1 MPDNKIVFLDPDDIK
16 EEPFTTSKVIAEH
29 GKVNHDTVQRLI
41 RTYTE
46 DLKEFGKVGFDIR
59 ALESGQSEKVYN
71 LNEEQATLLITYM
84 KNTLPVRRFKKTL
97 VKQFYLMHKE
107 LNKRIATR
115 ERAKMAREALTN
127 AIQSLPESP
136 HKQMKYKHYTDL
148 IYKIVFDKNAKQLRA
163 EYGITVKDNLRDRFS
178 TEEIERVETIE
189 QQISAM
195 VALGYDYS
203 TIKDA
208 LTKKYLQTA

>member
-16 EEPFTTSKVIAEH
+16 EEPFTTSKVISESSGVGH
-29 GKVNHDTVQRLI
+29 KKVKNAI
-41 RTYTE
+41 NKNKTE
-46 DLKEFGKVGFDIR
+46 IESFGLLVPYET
-59 ALESGQSEKVYN
+59 ESTGGRPEVIYR
-71 LNEEQATLLITYM
+71 LNEPQSTFLITLL
-84 KNTLPVRRFKKTL
+84 KNTPKVVAFKQTL
-97 VKQFYLMHKE
+97 VKQFYLMQKE

-127 AIQSLPESP
+127 AIQGLPESP

-148 IYKIVFDKNAKQLRA
+148 IYKIVFNKNAKQLKE
-163 EYGITVKDNLRDRFS
+163 EYGITDKGNLRDRFS
-178 TEEIERVETIE
+178 AAENGKIEILE

-195 VALGYDYS
+195 IELGYDYN